1 MSMTVTEEQKG
12 KGEDAVGQARPMT
25 PDAVRRTMDNCTKCN
40 ICQSHCPVALATSS
54 FPGPKYAGPQA
65 ERFRSIAVAAETAP
79 QLCSGCGVCTSV
91 CPNDVA
97 VTDII
102 TLAKADLIRRTGGVS
117 LGQRLLN
124 RPDLI
129 GRLGG
134 LAPWLGNL
142 ALGSASLRRV
152 AALATGIS
160 ADAPLPRFAGRRFRR
175 WLRHH
180 TLGQGTPIAYFPGC
194 AVEHYDPNVG
204 IAAVKLLTHLGY
216 KVTAPSS
223 GCCSLPMLSSGD
235 FDAARPRAETLIN
248 ELAPWAAAGQ
258 TIVGTSTS
266 CTLTVKSKYAAY
278 LGFADGTAATVAGA
292 VTDICGFLL
301 DRHGDELA
309 GRLTPVIKK
318 VLYHGPC
325 QLRGHHIGQPA
336 VELLRLIPGIKLEL
350 SEASCCGVAGTYGY
364 DAAKRDIA
372 VKVGRSLM
380 DQIARSKP
388 DLVLCDSETCRWNI
402 EQACGVPCHHPIQLM
417 AEAMV
422 L

>member
-1 MSMTVTEEQKG
+1 MTVTKAPS
-12 KGEDAVGQARPMT
+12 GEDSDALEQGRLMT

-40 ICQSHCPVALATSS
+40 ICQAHCPVAAASGA

-65 ERFRSIAVAAETAP
+65 ERFRSVAAAAETAP

-102 TLAKADLIRRTGGVS
+102 TLAKADLVRRTGGVS

-134 LAPWLGNL
+134 LAPLLGNL
-142 ALGSASLRRV
+142 ALENIPFRRL
-152 AALATGIS
+152 AALATGVS

-180 TLGQGTPIAYFPGC
+180 TPGQGTPVAYFPGC
-194 AVEHYDPNVG
+194 AVEHYDPDVG

-216 KVTAPSS
+216 KVAAPSS
-223 GCCSLPMLSSGD
+223 ACCSLPMLSSGD
-235 FDAARPRAETLIN
+235 FDAARSRAEGLIG

-266 CTLTVKSKYAAY
+266 CTLTLKSKYAAY
-278 LGFADGTAATVAGA
+278 LGLADGTAAKVADA

-309 GRLTPVIKK
+309 GRLMPVNKK
-318 VLYHGPC
+318 VFYHGPC
-325 QLRGHHIGQPA
+325 QLRGHRIGQPA
-336 VELLRLIPGIKLEL
+336 VELLRLIPGIELEL

-364 DAAKRDIA
+364 DTAKRDIA

-380 DQIARSKP
+380 EQIAWSKP

-402 EQACGVPCHHPIQLM
+402 EQTCGVPCRHPIQLM